1 MVEDKRAKNLEL
13 LKEKLKTELGK
24 EMLTEY
30 LKGEEGIPL
39 RDILS
44 SHYNSNQED
53 KNEVKD
59 LKD

>member
-1 MVEDKRAKNLEL
+1 LVEDKRAKNLEL